1 MPENARKCVLLSDLG
16 VFSPRG
22 SIYMLI
28 NEVGPCLNIFSC
40 RIRSKCWVFRLL
52 GGGNGYNS
60 WHWASFYRDRES
72 ILRYFKHFFG
82 LKIIITCRSGC
93 MEYRDRQVLQIM
105 FKTYSRTYIK
115 RWYVALVVEK
125 SGDTC
130 QCPLEKGQIHVN
142 CHQGGHEKQMDP
154 PQR

>member
-72 ILRYFKHFFG
+72 ILRNFKQFFG
-82 LKIIITCRSGC
+82 LKIT
-93 MEYRDRQVLQIM
+93 L
-105 FKTYSRTYIK
+105 
-115 RWYVALVVEK
+115 LVVLAVWSTEIGRYSK
-125 SGDTC
+125 LCLRHT
-130 QCPLEKGQIHVN
+130 P
-142 CHQGGHEKQMDP
+142 GHILKDGM
-154 PQR
+154 